1 LTLSRRGPKKIQYTL
16 IAHLSQDP
24 SPFFAR
30 GMTIPEDRRFPRERH
45 TYFTSRHNLCGN
57 SCDHSHIER
66 KWMREPERE
75 HSGSRVGAYY
85 PWPPNKAGE
94 KTVEHLR
101 TESPSTLIG
110 IELERRP
117 PTNVPGDI
125 RMVFGRATPGYY
137 AHRYPNRET
146 WCGAK
151 VMQGRD
157 RTLLY
162 SLPRRTLGEY
172 ELCYE
177 HQLKYL
183 ASLPET
189 TEYQDKYL
197 AHLPTEKRI
206 FSRGQSHM
214 K

>member
-1 LTLSRRGPKKIQYTL
+1 MTMMSITVSSDKLPDRE
-16 IAHLSQDP
+16 DP

-30 GMTIPEDRRFPRERH
+30 GMSIPEDRRFPRERH

-57 SCDHSHIER
+57 SSDHSYVEK

-85 PWPPNKAGE
+85 PWPPSKAGE
-94 KTVEHLR
+94 KTEKHLR

-110 IELERRP
+110 IELESRP
-117 PTNVPGDI
+117 LTNLPGDI
-125 RMVFGRATPGYY
+125 RMAFGRATPGYY
-137 AHRYPNRET
+137 AHKYPNRET

-157 RTLLY
+157 MTSLY
-162 SLPRRTLGEY
+162 SLPRRTLNEY
-172 ELCYE
+172 EICNE
-177 HQLKYL
+177 QQFKYL

-197 AHLPTEKRI
+197 AHLPTEKKRVS
-206 FSRGQSHM
+206 FRG
-214 K
+214 